1 MSEKI
6 PAMKP
11 FERIALAH
19 IAQELLWDPGLIP
32 LASFTARQRRS
43 IMLMLRR
50 MAVAG
55 AAGAGEDAPSK
66 DTAPDQSG
74 GRRQFGSG

>member
-1 MSEKI
+1 MSAKE

-32 LASFTARQRRS
+32 LASFTTRQRRS

-50 MAVAG
+50 MADKG
-55 AAGAGEDAPSK
+55 AVEARENTPSK
-66 DTAPDQSG
+66 SRAGPLAKQDA
-74 GRRQFGSG
+74 